1 MWHAGQE
8 QINAPSITSAT
19 AGSLKW
25 AFTMVKAKAKSANR
39 LRKTKFNNKTINAHN
54 LRVDRYAANLKSKR
68 L

>member
-19 AGSLKW
+19 AGSMKW
-25 AFTMVKAKAKSANR
+25 AFTIVRAKSKSANR
-39 LRKTKFNNKTINAHN
+39 LGKTKFNSKTINPHN
-54 LRVDRYAANLKSKR
+54 LRVDRYAANMKSKR